1 MIFDNIFRII
11 KGKKIVIL
19 GQNEAGKTTLN
30 TFLREMKLVKH
41 YEITSDLKKI
51 NPATYRKDNIKL
63 IRAAALLTMIGIIV
77 NRLNLTV
84 IGFRWEDAVRYVP
97 SWKEIMITATVI
109 LTEIWVFRWIV
120 RRLPVLRE
128 SPDWAKHK

>member
-1 MIFDNIFRII
+1 MQILVFIHEKHWEYLTGFYGNWFLLEMLGLVLLPMIMFFY
-11 KGKKIVIL
+11 G
-19 GQNEAGKTTLN
+19 
-30 TFLREMKLVKH
+30 
-41 YEITSDLKKI
+41 
-51 NPATYRKDNIKL
+51 YRRDNIKL